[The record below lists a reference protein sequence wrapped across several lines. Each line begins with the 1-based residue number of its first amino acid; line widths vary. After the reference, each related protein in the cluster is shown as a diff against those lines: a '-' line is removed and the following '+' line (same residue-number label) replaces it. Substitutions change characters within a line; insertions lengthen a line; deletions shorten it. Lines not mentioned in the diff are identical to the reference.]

1 MAHDSQEH
9 RSTREL
15 EEQIHLQESKNK
27 VTQTEYVI
35 RGAKGSAKMS
45 KFQRRCCISTFLFLL
60 VLAVVIS
67 VTVVI
72 LRQQQQKVGCT
83 GGFLHGAVAADSLV
97 CSEIGRDILKEGG
110 SPVDAAI
117 AALLCTSVI
126 NPQSMGLGG
135 GVIFTIYNAST
146 GLVEVI
152 NARETVPKSS
162 TLDLTQCKE
171 HKSFFKTGAQWI
183 GVPGEL
189 RGYEVAHQRHGR
201 LPWKSLFQPTI
212 KLVTEGVKLSSITS
226 RFLKN
231 TDIKSLISKNSVC
244 KLLCKGQDLVTEGQS
259 LNFTQLAH
267 TLRVVSEK
275 GADAFYQGPIAEQML
290 EDLKS
295 QGSNLTQDDLT
306 NYKVLIGR
314 ALNVSLANHTL
325 YSAQPPAGGALLSF
339 ILKVLEGYN
348 FSESSIQNKR
358 AQIETYHRIAEA
370 MKFAN
375 GQKIKMADFG
385 MKRMEELKETVLSET
400 FAQQIRERIND
411 YGNHS
416 LSYYSLNGPHSESFG
431 TSHISVISQDG
442 SAVSATS
449 SINQIFGSMVY
460 SPQTG
465 IVFNNQLAD
474 FCSGEK
480 VIITGERP
488 PSSMAPSILLSDDKK
503 SQLVIGASG
512 GSYIIS
518 STALAIVNT
527 LWFGVDLKKAISDPI
542 LHVTGDNKLV
552 FESTFSKDV
561 QAGLQERGHQID
573 SSMFFNVVQGA
584 LKKDTC
590 LFAYS
595 DQRKKGE
602 AAGY

>member
-1 MAHDSQEH
+1 MAQDSQEH

-15 EEQIHLQESKNK
+15 EEQIHLQETKKK
-27 VTQTEYVI
+27 VTQRENVT
-35 RGAKGSAKMS
+35 RGAEGSAKMCKS
-45 KFQRRCCISTFLFLL
+45 QGQCCVLTFTILL
-60 VLAVVIS
+60 VLAALIS

-72 LRQQQQKVGCT
+72 LRQQKVDCRE
-83 GGFLHGAVAADSLV
+83 GFVHGAVAADSLV
-97 CSEIGRDILKEGG
+97 CSEIGRNILKEGG

-152 NARETVPKSS
+152 NARETVPQSS
-162 TLDLTQCKE
+162 TLDLTQCNGI
-171 HKSFFKTGAQWI
+171 KSFFKTGAQWI

-189 RGYEVAHQRHGR
+189 RGYEAAHRRHGR

-212 KLVTEGVKLSSITS
+212 NLVAEGVKLSSVTS
-226 RFLKN
+226 KFLKYPQ
-231 TDIKSLISKNSVC
+231 IKNNILKHSVC
-244 KLLCKGQDLVTEGQS
+244 TLLCKDQDLVKENQL

-275 GADAFYQGPIAEQML
+275 GADAFYQGPIAELML
-290 EDLKS
+290 EDLQS
-295 QGSNLTQDDLT
+295 QGSNLTRDDFT
-306 NYKVLIGR
+306 NYKVHIGR
-314 ALNVSLANHTL
+314 ALNMSLANYTL
-325 YSAQPPAGGALLSF
+325 YSAHPPSGGALLSF

-348 FSESSIQNKR
+348 FSESSIQDKE
-358 AQIETYHRIAEA
+358 AQIQTYHRIAET
-370 MKFAN
+370 MKFTN
-375 GQKIKMADFG
+375 GQKIKMADSG
-385 MKRMEELKETVLSET
+385 TKQMEELTTKLLSER
-400 FAQQIRERIND
+400 FAQQIRDQIDD

-416 LSYYSLNGPHSESFG
+416 LNYYSVNAPRSESFG

-442 SAVSATS
+442 SSVSVTS

-465 IVFNNQLAD
+465 IIFNNQLAD
-474 FCSGEK
+474 FCSGAK
-480 VIITGERP
+480 VISTGDRP
-488 PSSMAPSILLSDDKK
+488 PSSMAPSILLSNDKK

-512 GSYIIS
+512 GSYITS
-518 STALAIVNT
+518 ATALAIVNT
-527 LWFGVDLKKAISDPI
+527 LWFGANLEKAISDPI
-542 LHVTGDNKLV
+542 LHVKEDNKLV
-552 FESTFSKDV
+552 FEHTFSKDV
-561 QAGLQERGHQID
+561 QEGLQNRGHQTD
-573 SSMFFNVVQGA
+573 SPMFFNVVQGVQ
-584 LKKDTC
+584 KKDTC

-595 DQRKKGE
+595 DKRKKGK

>member
-1 MAHDSQEH
+1 MAQDSQEH

-15 EEQIHLQESKNK
+15 EEQIHLQKKK
-27 VTQTEYVI
+27 VTQRENVTRE
-35 RGAKGSAKMS
+35 AEGSAKMS
-45 KFQRRCCISTFLFLL
+45 KSQGWCYILAFIILL
-60 VLAVVIS
+60 VLTALIS
-67 VTVVI
+67 VTVV
-72 LRQQQQKVGCT
+72 LVRQQKAGCR

-97 CSEIGRDILKEGG
+97 CSKIGRDILKEGG

-162 TLDLTQCKE
+162 TLDLTQCKGIN
-171 HKSFFKTGAQWI
+171 SIFKTGAQWI

-189 RGYEVAHQRHGR
+189 RGYEAAHRRHGR
-201 LPWKSLFQPTI
+201 LQWKSLFQPTI
-212 KLVTEGVKLSSITS
+212 NLVAEGVKLSSVTS
-226 RFLKN
+226 KFLKYPQIESN
-231 TDIKSLISKNSVC
+231 IRKHSVC
-244 KLLCKGQDLVTEGQS
+244 TLLCKDQDLVNEGQF

-290 EDLKS
+290 EDLQS
-295 QGSNLTQDDLT
+295 QGSNLTLDDFT
-306 NYKVLIGR
+306 NYKVQIGR
-314 ALNVSLANHTL
+314 ALNMSLANHTL
-325 YSAQPPAGGALLSF
+325 YSAHPPSGGALLSF
-339 ILKVLEGYN
+339 ILKVLEGYK
-348 FSESSIQNKR
+348 FSESSIQNEE

-375 GQKIKMADFG
+375 GQKMKMANSAL
-385 MKRMEELKETVLSET
+385 KQMEELTATLLSER
-400 FAQQIRERIND
+400 FAQQIRDQIDD

-416 LSYYSLNGPHSESFG
+416 LSYYSLNIPHSESFG
-431 TSHISVISQDG
+431 TSHISVISEDG
-442 SAVSATS
+442 SSVSVTS

-465 IVFNNQLAD
+465 IIFNNQLAD
-474 FCSGEK
+474 FCSGAK
-480 VIITGERP
+480 AISTGDRP
-488 PSSMAPSILLSDDKK
+488 PSSMAPSILLSNDRK

-512 GSYIIS
+512 GSYITS
-518 STALAIVNT
+518 ATALAIVNT
-527 LWFGVDLKKAISDPI
+527 LWFGANLKKAISDPI
-542 LHVTGDNKLV
+542 LHVREDNKVV
-552 FESTFSKDV
+552 FERTFSKDV
-561 QAGLQERGHQID
+561 QIGLQKRGHLTD
-573 SSMFFNVVQGA
+573 PSSVFFNVVQGVH
-584 LKKDTC
+584 KKDTC
-590 LFAYS
+590 LLAYS
-595 DQRKKGE
+595 DQRKAGE